1 MDTASSLDDDMTLRD
16 FCGLQDGVCAVDR
29 RMGEAASRGGGP
41 VGGATSA
48 GGGGWVPGG
57 GLTGSGP
64 GRAGKAAPRPG
75 GGGRAAGKAGS
86 GGRGRKH
93 SRQDAGMDVSAPAG
107 RRRRYV
113 PAQVTPSVPLPFPA
127 YGQEGAYNNCISK
140 TACATPQ
147 SQLPPPPPLR
157 LHPPPSIASIRHPP
171 PPPLPTPPPPPQ
183 PLPPSPAATYL
194 PPPVPPWRAP
204 GPAGDCRRR
213 SMLGTGL
220 TAAYSMPASC

>member
-57 GLTGSGP
+57 GLPGSGP
-64 GRAGKAAPRPG
+64 GRAGEAAPRPG

-127 YGQEGAYNNCISK
+127 YGQEGAYNYRNADGISNGFQHPF
-140 TACATPQ
+140 TVRYSDSWAHQVQ
-147 SQLPPPPPLR
+147 S
-157 LHPPPSIASIRHPP
+157 SN
-171 PPPLPTPPPPPQ
+171 
-183 PLPPSPAATYL
+183 Y
-194 PPPVPPWRAP
+194 
-204 GPAGDCRRR
+204 AGALFTSLEGGNRR
-213 SMLGTGL
+213 GTV
-220 TAAYSMPASC
+220 